1 MPRLDPHKL
10 VAIYEGGKAVGMV
23 VIGLGCLSLVH
34 RDVHEIAVRWL
45 EQMRFNPATHYP
57 QLFLRATTWL
67 TDGWLRALG
76 VAMLAD
82 AILRFAEAYG
92 LWNQRRWAEWLAVLS
107 GSLYFPFE
115 LYELARGFTGLK
127 LSALLLNIVIVAYM
141 GWALFR
147 RTHARP
153 A

>member
-34 RDVHEIAVRWL
+34 RDVHEVAVRSL
-45 EQMRFNPATHYP
+45 ELLRFNPASHYP
-57 QLFLRATTWL
+57 RLFLQATTGL
-67 TDGWLRALG
+67 TDGWLRVLG
-76 VAMLAD
+76 GAMLAD
-82 AILRFAEAYG
+82 AVLRFAEAWG
-92 LWNQRRWAEWLAVLS
+92 LWNQRRWAEWLAVIS

-115 LYELARGFTGLK
+115 IYELARGFTGLK
-127 LSALLLNIVIVAYM
+127 FSVLLFNIVIVAYM
-141 GWALFR
+141 GWALYR
-147 RTHARP
+147 RPRVHP